1 MRINNDSKK
10 VSRCIEYKEAI
21 TCEDSYHFSIHGN
34 IEVLQA
40 MRLLQVNSIKL
51 SITTVSSDFI

>member
-1 MRINNDSKK
+1 MRT
-10 VSRCIEYKEAI
+10 AI
-21 TCEDSYHFSIHGN
+21 ISGIHGN

-51 SITTVSSDFI
+51 SITTDSSDFI